1 MKIDKDI
8 TIYIVLFSL
17 ISFEA
22 YRDAVLK
29 SEFQK
34 RINSVENIVWN
45 LTVEKG
51 RVRQRID
58 QLEIRQDSLHNVY
71 LHKQ

>member
-8 TIYIVLFSL
+8 YIYIVLFSL

-22 YRDAVLK
+22 YRDATLK
-29 SEFQK
+29 SNFEK
-34 RINSVENIVWN
+34 RIDAIENIVWN

-51 RVRQRID
+51 RAKQRIEE
-58 QLEIRQDSLHNVY
+58 LEFRQDSLHIVY
-71 LHKQ
+71 LRKQ